1 MQRITNT
8 ISSPQNGLGKNKIK
22 NPLYIVNDGE
32 ECMDFLCH
40 RGKYSDKAA
49 APRPFLLLL
58 DLNMP
63 KLDGLGVLQK
73 IKKEKSLKKLHVVV
87 QTTSNLDRDRIESYN
102 LGVNSFITKP
112 VEFSKFEDAIKAINQ
127 FWEIVEPANGNFS

>member
-1 MQRITNT
+1 M
-8 ISSPQNGLGKNKIK
+8 
-22 NPLYIVNDGE
+22 NDGE

-49 APRPFLLLL
+49 APRPVLLLL